1 MKIDILAI
9 GAHPDDVE
17 LSCGGTLIK
26 AVRQGRRV
34 GIVDVT
40 EGELGTRGS
49 RELRAVEAQNAAT
62 AMGIHYRANLRIPDG
77 NIEKTLDNVLRL
89 VTVIRAVRPDV
100 LLIPHSVDRHPDHES
115 SHQLCRKAWFDA
127 GLRRIPSS
135 LDGVAQEPFRPRAV
149 YHYMQWHEFTPSFIV
164 DVSETYERRV
174 EAMRAYKSQF
184 YDPNSD
190 EPDTVLTSPAFLD
203 MVRTRLE
210 YYGDRIGV
218 QYGEAFFSPVPLAI
232 PDVFT
237 LNT

>member
-34 GIVDVT
+34 GILDVT

-49 RELRAVEAQNAAT
+49 REIRAVEAQNAAT
-62 AMGIHYRANLRIPDG
+62 AMGIHFRANLRIPDG
-77 NIEKTLDNVLRL
+77 NIEKTPENVLRM
-89 VTVIRAVRPDV
+89 VTVIRDVRPDV

-115 SHQLCRKAWFDA
+115 SHALSRKAWFDA
-127 GLRRIPSS
+127 GLRRITSV
-135 LDGVAQEPFRPRAV
+135 LDGKELEAWRPRAL

-164 DVSETYERRV
+164 DVTETYDARL
-174 EAMRAYKSQF
+174 EAMKAYRSQF

-190 EPDTVLTSPAFLD
+190 EPGTVLSTPAFLE

-218 QYGEAFFSPVPLAI
+218 QYGEAFYSPAPLAI
-232 PDVFT
+232 PDIFT

>member
-49 RELRAVEAQNAAT
+49 REIRAVEAQNAAT
-62 AMGIHYRANLRIPDG
+62 TMGIHYRDNLRIPDG
-77 NIEKTLDNVLRL
+77 NIEKTSGNVLRL

-100 LLIPHSVDRHPDHES
+100 LLIPHAVDRHPDHES
-115 SHQLCRKAWFDA
+115 AHQLCRKAWFDA

-135 LDGVAQEPFRPRAV
+135 LDGVAQEAFRPRAV
-149 YHYMQWHEFTPSFIV
+149 YHYMQWHEFTPSFII
-164 DVSETYERRV
+164 DVSETYETRV

-218 QYGEAFFSPVPLAI
+218 QYGEAFFSPVPIAV

>member
-49 RELRAVEAQNAAT
+49 REIRATEARNAA
-62 AMGIHYRANLRIPDG
+62 AVIGVHYRTNLSIPDG
-77 NIEKTLDNVLRL
+77 NIEKTPENVLRL
-89 VTVIRAVRPDV
+89 VTVIREVRPDV
-100 LLIPHSVDRHPDHES
+100 LLIPHSIDRHPDHES
-115 SHQLCRKAWFDA
+115 SHILCRKAWFDS
-127 GLRRIPSS
+127 GLRRVESS
-135 LDGVAQEPFRPRAV
+135 LGGTPQEAFRPRAV

-164 DVSETYERRV
+164 DVSDTYDVRV

-184 YDPNSD
+184 FDPNSD
-190 EPDTVLTSPAFLD
+190 EPGTVLSTPAFLE
-203 MVRTRLE
+203 MIRTRLE
-210 YYGDRIGV
+210 YYGDKIGV
-218 QYGEAFFSPVPLAI
+218 QYGEAFYSPAPLAI
-232 PDVFT
+232 PDLFT

>member
-1 MKIDILAI
+1 MNIDILAI

-49 RELRAVEAQNAAT
+49 REIRAVEAGNAARVL
-62 AMGIHYRANLRIPDG
+62 GVHYRTNLSIPDG
-77 NIEKTLDNVLRL
+77 NIEKSPENVLRL
-89 VTVIRAVRPDV
+89 VTVIRAVRPQV

-115 SHQLCRKAWFDA
+115 SHALCRKAWFDA
-127 GLRRIPSS
+127 GLRRIESS
-135 LDGVAQEPFRPRAV
+135 VDGVPQEAFRPRAV

-164 DVSETYERRV
+164 DVSDTYEARV
-174 EAMRAYKSQF
+174 AAMQAYRSQF
-184 YDPNSD
+184 FDPTSD
-190 EPDTVLTSPAFLD
+190 EPGTVLSTPAFLE

-218 QYGEAFFSPVPLAI
+218 QYGEAFFSPAPLAI
-232 PDVFT
+232 PDLFT